1 MNYHNRVLGAA
12 ALCVAAI
19 AVPTEAAPVAS
30 ESAALVSANT
40 AGLEFTLK
48 LPAGKTSFMQGETI
62 PLSLSFVNNGP
73 QKLYLREFYQPPPSF
88 LPFASFV
95 VEPKEGTSNP
105 LGDLPV
111 PTFISIA
118 GAIPLPVRL
127 AAIPTQEPFLL
138 NEYVRFDL
146 PGTYTIRAVT
156 SRVFAR
162 PEGTA
167 PPLSSIFPAGKAI
180 ISTSEPISLRIVP
193 ADPKW
198 QAEQVQAWR
207 AFWAKQKADFVRLG
221 GRTALDTV
229 RPANDLRFLN
239 TRAAAQAIID
249 RLGQDEFPRS
259 SNSEAYF
266 WQAGLVGFS
275 DRPWLIEAMKSAMK
289 RPDYPVTQ
297 GFLDNLAT
305 LKTLQAA
312 AMGIKQ
318 QPANFFAQSSLAA
331 DEEGWNLALASLDPK
346 KGRARAM
353 TVHSLL
359 ESAWYSPLQKV
370 PEVQKRLPLLVAQV
384 PDIFDDLP
392 PTAQQNLLDIYGH
405 PGAWPRIK
413 SPRMAAPLRQLWN
426 AMPITRNDSYHYF
439 PNAILSHL
447 YEVDPAAG
455 RALILKEMAAPTPRV
470 SFEVLSLLPDK
481 RLPQLQKLW
490 LAHLSENGADQDTAA
505 MLIDRY
511 ANDDIKPQVQKEFA
525 DRQRNHMF
533 SVSTQQGLERY
544 LSRVK

>member
-1 MNYHNRVLGAA
+1 MDSVE
-12 ALCVAAI
+12 
-19 AVPTEAAPVAS
+19 P
-30 ESAALVSANT
+30 VSANP

-62 PLSLSFVNNGP
+62 PLSLSFVNTGP
-73 QKLYLREFYQPPPSF
+73 QKLYLREFYQPPPSL

-105 LGDLPV
+105 LGDLPT
-111 PTFISIA
+111 PTSISVN
-118 GAIPLPVRL
+118 GYLPPPVRL
-127 AAIPTQEPFLL
+127 EAIATQELFLL
-138 NEYVRFDL
+138 NEYVRFDR

-156 SRVFAR
+156 SRIFAR

-167 PPLSSIFPAGKAI
+167 PPRSSIFSAGKAI
-180 ISTSEPISLRIVP
+180 ISTSEPISLRIIP

-198 QAEQVQAWR
+198 QAEQVEAWR

-229 RPANDLRFLN
+229 RPANDLRYLN
-239 TRAAAQAIID
+239 TRAAAQAMID
-249 RLGQDEFPRS
+249 RLGQDELPRS

-305 LKTLQAA
+305 LETLQAA

-318 QPANFFAQSSLAA
+318 QPANLFAQSSLAA
-331 DEEGWNLALASLDPK
+331 DEERWNLALASLDPK

-392 PTAQQNLLDIYGH
+392 PTAQQNLLAIYGH
-405 PGAWPRIK
+405 SDEWTRIK
-413 SPRMAAPLRQLWN
+413 SPHMAAPLRQLWN
-426 AMPITRNDSYHYF
+426 TTPVARNDSYHYF

-455 RALILKEMAAPTPRV
+455 RALILKEMAAPIPRV
-470 SFEVLSLLPDK
+470 SFEVLSLLPDE

-505 MLIDRY
+505 MLIGRY
-511 ANDDIKPQVQKEFA
+511 ATEALKPQVQKEFA
-525 DRQRNHMF
+525 ERQRNHMF
-533 SVSTQQGLERY
+533 SVSTQRGLERY

>member
-1 MNYHNRVLGAA
+1 MNYRNRVLGAA
-12 ALCVAAI
+12 ALCVAAL
-19 AVPTEAAPVAS
+19 AVRGSAAPATS
-30 ESAALVSANT
+30 PLTPALANP

-48 LPAGKTSFMQGETI
+48 LSSSKMSFMQGETI
-62 PLSLSFVNNGP
+62 PVVLAFSNTGP
-73 QKLYLREFYQPPPSF
+73 QTLWLSQFYQSRSF
-88 LPFASFV
+88 E
-95 VEPKEGTSNP
+95 VEPKEGVTNP
-105 LGDLPV
+105 LGDLPAS
-111 PTFISIA
+111 TAISIA
-118 GAIPLPVRL
+118 GYVPPPIRL
-127 AAIPTQEPFLL
+127 GEKPTEERFSL
-138 NEYVRFDL
+138 NEYLRFDR
-146 PGTYTIRAVT
+146 PGTYTIRATT
-156 SRVFAR
+156 SSVFAL
-162 PEGTA
+162 PEGVV
-167 PPLSSIFPAGKAI
+167 PPQISLFPLGKPF
-180 ISTSEPISLRIVP
+180 ISTSEPVSLRIVP

-259 SNSEAYF
+259 SGSEAYF
-266 WQAGLVGFS
+266 WRSGLIGFS

-305 LKTLQAA
+305 LETLQAA

-318 QPANFFAQSSLAA
+318 QPANFFAPSSLAA

-370 PEVQKRLPLLVAQV
+370 PGVQKRLPLLVAQV
-384 PDIFDDLP
+384 ADIFDDLP

-405 PGAWPRIK
+405 SNEWERIK

-426 AMPITRNDSYHYF
+426 TTPVASNGNDSYHYF

-447 YEVDPAAG
+447 YEVDPQTG
-455 RALILKEMAAPTPRV
+455 RALILKEMAAPHPRV
-470 SFEVLSLLPDK
+470 SFEVLALLPDK
-481 RLPQLQKLW
+481 RLPELQNLW
-490 LAHLSENGADQDTAA
+490 LSHLNQDGEDQDIAA
-505 MLIDRY
+505 QLIGRY
-511 ANDDIKPQVQKEFA
+511 ATEAIKPQIQEEYAKRQREHRFLIPA
-525 DRQRNHMF
+525 DRA
-533 SVSTQQGLERY
+533 LERY
-544 LSRVK
+544 LARVK